1 MREKLL
7 KLMKSEKL
15 SSSRLAE
22 ILEIQPSSIS
32 HILSGRNKPSFDFLV
47 KILRR
52 FPTLNPDWLLLD
64 AEQMYRS
71 NEDLDRRINKQ
82 NDDHSQQLRLSEK
95 KSDSQKEV
103 AVSSTEDAKNS
114 TNRPMDN
121 LSALASIAQ
130 DNRTIERVI
139 VLYTDKTFEAFYLKS
154 KFLPQ

>member
-32 HILSGRNKPSFDFLV
+32 HILSGRNKPSYDFLV

-71 NEDLDRRINKQ
+71 NEELDRRINDTNTQ
-82 NDDHSQQLRLSEK
+82 SSQTTGSAEK
-95 KSDSQKEV
+95 MIVNSKNALNPKNE
-103 AVSSTEDAKNS
+103 SSLNS
-114 TNRPMDN
+114 TNRPIEN
-121 LSALASIAQ
+121 IAAVANIAT
-130 DNRTIERVI
+130 DGRVIERVI
-139 VLYTDKTFEAFYLKS
+139 VLYTDKSFEAYYLK
-154 KFLPQ
+154 

>member
-7 KLMKSEKL
+7 KLMRSEKL

-22 ILEIQPSSIS
+22 MLEIQPSSIS

-71 NEDLDRRINKQ
+71 SDNLEQ
-82 NDDHSQQLRLSEK
+82 RLGNT
-95 KSDSQKEV
+95 SQKESQPQHSATTNMDQLSSGREV
-103 AVSSTEDAKNS
+103 STEQPKENS
-114 TNRPMDN
+114 TNRPMQNIGSLPVQAKPNAD
-121 LSALASIAQ
+121 
-130 DNRTIERVI
+130 IERVI
-139 VLYTDKTFEAFYLKS
+139 VLYSDKSFEAFYLK
-154 KFLPQ
+154 

>member
-32 HILSGRNKPSFDFLV
+32 HILSGRNKPSYDFLV

-71 NEDLDRRINKQ
+71 DEELDRHINDTNTQ
-82 NDDHSQQLRLSEK
+82 SSQTTG
-95 KSDSQKEV
+95 
-103 AVSSTEDAKNS
+103 STEKMIVNSKNTLNPKNESSQNS
-114 TNRPMDN
+114 TNRPIEN
-121 LSALASIAQ
+121 IAAVANIAT
-130 DNRTIERVI
+130 DGRTIERVI
-139 VLYTDKTFEAFYLKS
+139 VLYTDKSFEAYYLK
-154 KFLPQ
+154 

>member
-15 SSSRLAE
+15 SSSRLADM
-22 ILEIQPSSIS
+22 LEIQPSSIS

-71 NEDLDRRINKQ
+71 GDDLDRKIDKVQ
-82 NDDHSQQLRLSEK
+82 NVPTQILDTRENNPITTSQAPTSKIE
-95 KSDSQKEV
+95 SSQ
-103 AVSSTEDAKNS
+103 NS
-114 TNRPMDN
+114 TNRPIENMATMVN
-121 LSALASIAQ
+121 NTQS
-130 DNRTIERVI
+130 NRSIERVI
-139 VLYTDKTFEAFYLKS
+139 VLYTDKSFEAFYLK
-154 KFLPQ
+154 

>member
-71 NEDLDRRINKQ
+71 DEELNRKIDKNYDSTVQ
-82 NDDHSQQLRLSEK
+82 P
-95 KSDSQKEV
+95 SDSRKNNSTTTSQI
-103 AVSSTEDAKNS
+103 ASSKIEDAQNS
-114 TNRPMDN
+114 TNRPTEN
-121 LSALASIAQ
+121 LATLATIAN
-130 DNRTIERVI
+130 DGRTIERVI
-139 VLYTDKTFEAFYLKS
+139 VLYTDKSFEAFYLK
-154 KFLPQ
+154 

>member
-22 ILEIQPSSIS
+22 MLEIQPSSIS

-71 NEDLDRRINKQ
+71 SDNLEQRLGGSSQRDSM
-82 NDDHSQQLRLSEK
+82 SQQNTIADLGQLSGNREK
-95 KSDSQKEV
+95 STDAPKE
-103 AVSSTEDAKNS
+103 NS
-114 TNRPMDN
+114 TNRPIGN
-121 LSALASIAQ
+121 LGNLPVQTKTNA
-130 DNRTIERVI
+130 DIERVI
-139 VLYTDKTFEAFYLKS
+139 VLYSDKSFEAFYLK
-154 KFLPQ
+154 

>member
-22 ILEIQPSSIS
+22 MLEIQPSSIS

-71 NEDLDRRINKQ
+71 SDNLEQ
-82 NDDHSQQLRLSEK
+82 RLGNT
-95 KSDSQKEV
+95 SQKESQPQHS
-103 AVSSTEDAKNS
+103 ATTNTDQLSSCREQSAELPKENS
-114 TNRPMDN
+114 TNRPMQNIGSLPVQAKPNAD
-121 LSALASIAQ
+121 
-130 DNRTIERVI
+130 IERVI
-139 VLYTDKTFEAFYLKS
+139 VLYSDKSFEAFYLK
-154 KFLPQ
+154 